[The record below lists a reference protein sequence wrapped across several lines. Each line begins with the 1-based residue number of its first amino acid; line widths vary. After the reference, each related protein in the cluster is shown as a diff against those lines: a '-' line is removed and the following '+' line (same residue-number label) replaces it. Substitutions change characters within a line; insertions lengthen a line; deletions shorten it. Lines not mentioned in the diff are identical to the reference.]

1 MEFRIARTAR
11 DYYAIDETLFSIRG
25 EAMVIDTAGARRLAE
40 YLAPD
45 DARAQERVAAD
56 VSALGL
62 LHELGH
68 RAAAQERAA
77 DGASGRPIALAL
89 DHADERLGA
98 SMVSDALA
106 AFESAFPTSA
116 VYGAGGP
123 PHDTLAGAGR
133 EDALEELLLT
143 WLARANPA
151 AAPYAELI
159 DDPLLASPD
168 LVSLLDGVIVD
179 GAAAPADSAPL
190 SPLQGLAGRLRQPMV
205 AAPTS
210 LATQLRWTR
219 LHWAGW
225 LDTADLLE
233 IDRQLG
239 INGELERE
247 TWLRHQGGGRERAAE
262 PASFA
267 GFGNLDAEPEAFSHD
282 LAWMAELVLVAK
294 STYVWLSQL
303 SRAYERSITRLDQIP
318 DEELDELRDRGITGL
333 WLIGLWQRSGAS
345 GRVKRMRGDIEA
357 MASAYS
363 VADYRIADE
372 LGGDDAWRDLRDR
385 AEMRGI
391 RLAADMVPNHMGID
405 ADWVIE
411 HPDRF
416 ISTPHPPFG
425 SYRFSGDDLSDDER
439 VAIQIEDHY
448 WEATDAAVVFKRTD
462 RASGE
467 ERYIYHGND
476 GTSFPW
482 NDTAQLDYLRADV
495 REAVIDQILDV
506 ARRFHVIRFDAAMVL
521 ARRHI
526 QRLWYPLPGHEPGVP
541 SRSIASMSA
550 ADFARLLP
558 LEFWREVVDRV
569 AAEVPDTLLLAEAF
583 WLMEGYFVRSLGMHR
598 VYNSAFMHMLRDERN
613 KAYQQVIAETV
624 AFDRRILGRYVNFM
638 SNPDERTAIDQF
650 GSHDKYFGVAT
661 LLATLPGL
669 PMVGHGQ
676 IEGYDER
683 YGMEFRHPRTDET
696 LDVGLVERHRRE
708 IFPLFRQ
715 RWRFADAS
723 GFRQLRALDGM
734 TQVDDVF
741 AYANR
746 AARVPDGAGEA
757 RSLVVFLNRYDR
769 ARVRVVGVA
778 DALGLDRGR
787 GRWLVLRDHR
797 TGLEFLRHAAESA
810 EHGLELEL
818 DGYACHVFLAF
829 REVADG
835 DDAAWSTL
843 ANRIGLSG
851 VPNVDEAMRRLRQEP
866 VREAAA
872 GVFTTSA
879 VTTALLTPPS
889 TGPLPNVPELAAALG
904 RVYEHSES
912 MLTRRRAEL
921 LVERL
926 TAARSILPSTIG
938 RAVAAS
944 IVFAAITPEG
954 GDDGVAWNDL
964 DVAQQISQA
973 ARRAGN
979 GDEHTWRIVEL
990 AAALAVIGPGMLTI
1004 AAAAE
1009 TFPDAWFEDASVRAA
1024 SGWHRFGDQVW
1035 VVAEAWDEF
1044 VAAVASRDALL
1055 NGAADPAA
1063 VLVLR
1068 QRAAAAGYRVGPAS

>member
-1 MEFRIARTAR
+1 MEFRMARAAR
-11 DYYAIDETLFSIRG
+11 DRYAIDDSLFSIRG
-25 EAMVIDTAGARRLAE
+25 EALVIDAAGARRLAE

-45 DARAQERVAAD
+45 DAHAQQRLAAD

-77 DGASGRPIALAL
+77 DGASGGPIARAL
-89 DHADERLGA
+89 EHADERLGA
-98 SMVSDALA
+98 SMVADTLA

-116 VYGAGGP
+116 MYSAQGSP
-123 PHDTLAGAGR
+123 QDTLVDAGR
-133 EDALEELLLT
+133 EDAVEELLLT

-168 LVSLLDGVIVD
+168 LVSLLDGVILD
-179 GAAAPADSAPL
+179 DPAAPAESAPL
-190 SPLQGLAGRLRQPMV
+190 SPLQGLAVRLQRPMV

-210 LATQLRWTR
+210 LAAQLRWIR

-225 LDTADLLE
+225 LDAADLLQ

-239 INGELERE
+239 IIGELERDA
-247 TWLRHQGGGRERAAE
+247 WLRYQGGEGEGVAE
-262 PASFA
+262 PAALA
-267 GFGNLDAEPEAFSHD
+267 GFGDLDAEPEAFSHD

-294 STYVWLSQL
+294 STYVWLSQLSQL

-345 GRVKRMRGDIEA
+345 GRVKRRRGDIEA

-411 HPDRF
+411 HPERF
-416 ISTPHPPFG
+416 ISTPHLPFE

-448 WEATDAAVVFKRTD
+448 RDATDAAVVFKRTD

-495 REAVIDQILDV
+495 REAVIGQILDV

-541 SRSIASMSA
+541 SRNVAAMSA
-550 ADFARLLP
+550 ADFARMLP

-583 WLMEGYFVRSLGMHR
+583 WLMEGYFVRTLGMHR

-613 KAYQQVIAETV
+613 TAYQQVIAETV

-638 SNPDERTAIDQF
+638 SNPDERTAVDQF

-676 IEGYDER
+676 VEGYDER

-696 LDVGLVERHRRE
+696 PDTGLVERHRRE

-715 RWRFADAS
+715 RWRFADAT
-723 GFRQLRALDGM
+723 GFRQLRA
-734 TQVDDVF
+734 V
-741 AYANR
+741 
-746 AARVPDGAGEA
+746 DGAGEA
-757 RSLVVFLNRYDR
+757 RSLVVFLNRYHR
-769 ARVRVVGVA
+769 ARVRVEGVA
-778 DALGLDRGR
+778 DALGFDRAR
-787 GRWLVLRDHR
+787 ARWLILRDHR
-797 TGLEFLRHAAESA
+797 SGLEFLRHAADTA
-810 EHGLELEL
+810 ERGLELEL
-818 DGYACHVFLAF
+818 DGYACHVFLGF

-835 DDAAWSTL
+835 DRDAWSAL
-843 ANRIGLSG
+843 ADRIGLSG
-851 VPNVDEAMRRLRQEP
+851 VLDVYQAMRRLRLGP

-872 GVFTTSA
+872 AVFSTTTVS
-879 VTTALLTPPS
+879 TALLTPPS
-889 TGPLPNVPELAAALG
+889 TGPLSNVPELAEALE
-904 RVYEHSES
+904 RLHEFSE
-912 MLTRRRAEL
+912 LTQPPRGAEL

-926 TAARSILPSTIG
+926 TAARSIRPSTIG

-944 IVFAAITPEG
+944 IVFAAITPGG
-954 GDDGVAWNDL
+954 GDDRDAWSDL
-964 DVAQQISQA
+964 DVAQQVSEA

-979 GDEHTWRIVEL
+979 GDDDTSRIVEL
-990 AAALAVIGPGMLTI
+990 AEALAVIGPGMLTT
-1004 AAAAE
+1004 ATAVDA
-1009 TFPDAWFEDASVRAA
+1009 FPDAWFEDAAVRAA
-1024 SGWHRFGDQVW
+1024 SGWHGSGDQVRI
-1035 VVAEAWDEF
+1035 VAEAWDEF
-1044 VAAVASRDALL
+1044 VAALAERDALL
-1055 NGAADPAA
+1055 DDAADRAA

-1068 QRAAAAGYRVGPAS
+1068 QRAAEAGYRVGPTA